1 MTCIVAVAQEGKVWM
16 GADSAGAAGYDL
28 TVRRDPKM
36 FRVGRM
42 LIGFTTSFR
51 MGQLLGYRLVL
62 PKHHPDQ
69 SVDDYMHCE
78 FTDSVRETLK
88 AGGFVSNN
96 SGREDSGTFLVG
108 YAGRVFTV
116 YDDFQ
121 IAESAHAFAACG
133 SGAAVALG
141 SMHSTSE
148 LPPNVRLEKAL
159 RAAEAFNAGVRAP
172 FRFESTDT

>member
-1 MTCIVAVAQEGKVWM
+1 MTCIVAVAQDGKVWM
-16 GADSAGAAGYDL
+16 GADSAGASGYDL
-28 TVRRDPKM
+28 TVRMDPKI
-36 FRVGRM
+36 FRVGGM
-42 LIGFTTSFR
+42 LIGFTSSFR
-51 MGQLLGYRLVL
+51 MGQLLGYRLAL
-62 PKHHPDQ
+62 PRHHPDQ
-69 SVDDYMHCE
+69 SVDDYLHRE
-78 FTDSVRETLK
+78 FIDSVRDTLK
-88 AGGFVSNN
+88 AGGFVSNS

-121 IAESAHAFAACG
+121 IAESAHPFAACG

-172 FRFESTDT
+172 FRFEALEA